1 MRLRWLV
8 GLTAAGFGLMAL
20 SLYYVVVRVPNELQQ
35 GVIFKIFFF
44 HVPVAW
50 LMLLSG
56 VVCAV
61 GAGAHLAGRGWGD
74 AVAAAA
80 GELAFVFGI
89 LVMTTGPI
97 WAYRAWGKAWVWDAR
112 LTTSLVC
119 WLTFAVYV
127 FVRRLTG
134 PDAARISAAL
144 AIFGAA
150 NVPLV
155 YFSVK
160 LWSRGM
166 HPSTTVTTTL
176 EPVMRHA
183 LFISLGAFTVIWVV
197 LFVLRVGQ
205 ERAARELDEAY
216 AQADSLDVGSR

>member
-1 MRLRWLV
+1 MSNRIAIPVATCCLALFAVATYLV
-8 GLTAAGFGLMAL
+8 IA
-20 SLYYVVVRVPNELQQ
+20 RVPNEIEQ

-44 HVPVAW
+44 HVPAAW
-50 LMLLSG
+50 LMLLSTL
-56 VVCAV
+56 VCAG
-61 GAGAHLAGRGWGD
+61 GAIAHLLGRPRGD

-89 LVMTTGPI
+89 IVMTTGPI
-97 WAYRAWGKAWVWDAR
+97 WASRAWGKPWVWDAR

-127 FVRRLTG
+127 FVRRFAG
-134 PDAARISAAL
+134 PEAPRLSAAL

-166 HPSTTVTTTL
+166 HPPTSVVQTL
-176 EPVMRHA
+176 EPVMKHT
-183 LFISLGAFTVIWVV
+183 LWISLGAFTLLWILIFSV
-197 LFVLRVGQ
+197 RVSQ
-205 ERAARELDEAY
+205 ELATRELDASY
-216 AQADSLDVGSR
+216 ARAESLERL

>member
-1 MRLRWLV
+1 MSQKWTVALAACCAALLGLATFLV
-8 GLTAAGFGLMAL
+8 VA
-20 SLYYVVVRVPNELQQ
+20 RVPNELVQ

-44 HVPVAW
+44 HVPAAW
-50 LMLLSG
+50 LMLLSAL
-56 VVCAV
+56 VCAG
-61 GAGAHLAGRGWGD
+61 GAIVHLTGRPKGD

-80 GELAFVFGI
+80 GELAFAFGI
-89 LVMTTGPI
+89 IVMTTGPL
-97 WAYRAWGKAWVWDAR
+97 WASRAWGKPWVWDAR

-127 FVRRLTG
+127 FVRRFAG
-134 PDAARISAAL
+134 PEAPRLSAAL

-166 HPSTTVTTTL
+166 HPPTTVVQTL
-176 EPVMRHA
+176 EPVMKHA
-183 LFISLGAFTVIWVV
+183 LFISLGAFTLLWILIFSV
-197 LFVLRVGQ
+197 RVSQ
-205 ERAARELDEAY
+205 ELAARELDASY
-216 AQADSLDVGSR
+216 ARAESLERL